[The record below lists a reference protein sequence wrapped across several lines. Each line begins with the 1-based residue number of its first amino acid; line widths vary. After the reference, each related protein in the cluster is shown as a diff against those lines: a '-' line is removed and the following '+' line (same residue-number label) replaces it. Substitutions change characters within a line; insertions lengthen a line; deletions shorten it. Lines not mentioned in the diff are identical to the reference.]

1 MGCPNAVLLKE
12 ATVPLPESSPT
23 YGMAATGPKALK
35 QDVDDVDIYTDLSHN
50 DDDLANELFDAVLS
64 GSMDESKKAITE
76 VVPSKVAPIKAA
88 PIKAA
93 PTKLTQPKEKAEP
106 CVARKNTSGNS
117 ARKLSIYVGNFPWWV
132 SDMDLIFMA
141 QQLGVKDVTD
151 VKFAENKVNGQSRG
165 YAEMTVSS
173 QESLKTL
180 LDKIPECK
188 LNGENLNCRF
198 ATHHNLSVFE
208 DVAKLRMPLR
218 VQSKDSKES
227 ESSGGPSF
235 FSPEPVPPPAPLP
248 SPFPPLPNPFLAQP
262 PPHLFPHFPP
272 NIPPPPLPPPLFPP
286 PPIHSP
292 CQPSG
297 LHLNP
302 PTVSAGNDGQS
313 SEAYNQPLQ
322 IPETDFEELMNR
334 NKAVASTAI
343 TKAVSG
349 ATAGNVQTAMETLLA
364 AIAIIKQSRVYQDE
378 RCQALVTSLKDCL
391 VSINGNNSL
400 RSESRSRDEERDRGR
415 DRERRRDRDRDR
427 EDSCVWEGAGTS
439 RRRRDRSWSGDRER
453 ERDRD
458 RHRYHRD
465 RYH

>member
-1 MGCPNAVLLKE
+1 MWLCRQHMIQITHEHLKLAFTIQQRQKHVKAGLLKYILVSQPDLLFWGVFIE
-12 ATVPLPESSPT
+12 VFFFSCHLFN
-23 YGMAATGPKALK
+23 LK
-35 QDVDDVDIYTDLSHN
+35 
-50 DDDLANELFDAVLS
+50 
-64 GSMDESKKAITE
+64 
-76 VVPSKVAPIKAA
+76 
-88 PIKAA
+88 
-93 PTKLTQPKEKAEP
+93 
-106 CVARKNTSGNS
+106 
-117 ARKLSIYVGNFPWWV
+117 WV
-132 SDMDLIFMA
+132 SDLDLIFMA

-165 YAEMTVSS
+165 WVVQRLGQYWNIDLNWNAIICVLSALLSSYAEMTVSS

-208 DVAKLRMPLR
+208 DVAKLRKSPTFFSFFYHKFDLHWISIHQKLFVSLVGMPLR

-302 PTVSAGNDGQS
+302 PTVSAGNGGQS
-313 SEAYNQPLQ
+313 SEAYNQPSWENGL
-322 IPETDFEELMNR
+322 FFFNYY
-334 NKAVASTAI
+334 
-343 TKAVSG
+343 
-349 ATAGNVQTAMETLLA
+349 
-364 AIAIIKQSRVYQDE
+364 QSRT
-378 RCQALVTSLKDCL
+378 RKKKSKRKKSSNKL
-391 VSINGNNSL
+391 
-400 RSESRSRDEERDRGR
+400 
-415 DRERRRDRDRDR
+415 
-427 EDSCVWEGAGTS
+427 
-439 RRRRDRSWSGDRER
+439 
-453 ERDRD
+453 
-458 RHRYHRD
+458 
-465 RYH
+465 

>member
-1 MGCPNAVLLKE
+1 
-12 ATVPLPESSPT
+12 
-23 YGMAATGPKALK
+23 MAATGPKALK

-50 DDDLANELFDAVLS
+50 DDELANELFDAVLS

-76 VVPSKVAPIKAA
+76 VVPSKVT

-93 PTKLTQPKEKAEP
+93 PTKLTQSKEKAEP
-106 CVARKNTSGNS
+106 CVAKKNTSGNS

-132 SDMDLIFMA
+132 SDLDLIFMA

-188 LNGENLNCRF
+188 LNG
-198 ATHHNLSVFE
+198 
-208 DVAKLRMPLR
+208 MPLR

-302 PTVSAGNDGQS
+302 PTVSAGNGGQS
-313 SEAYNQPLQ
+313 SEPYNQALQ

-453 ERDRD
+453 DRDRDRD